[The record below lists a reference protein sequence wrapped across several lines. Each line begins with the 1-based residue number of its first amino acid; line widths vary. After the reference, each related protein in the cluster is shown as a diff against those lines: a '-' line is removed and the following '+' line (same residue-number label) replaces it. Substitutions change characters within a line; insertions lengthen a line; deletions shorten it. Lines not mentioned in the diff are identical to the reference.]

1 MEKKKKKNGKDDTH
15 AISPARAR
23 HPPEFGV
30 AKGVGKNERMKERK
44 KGQSAR

>member
-1 MEKKKKKNGKDDTH
+1 MEKKKKNGKDDTH
-15 AISPARAR
+15 AISPAR